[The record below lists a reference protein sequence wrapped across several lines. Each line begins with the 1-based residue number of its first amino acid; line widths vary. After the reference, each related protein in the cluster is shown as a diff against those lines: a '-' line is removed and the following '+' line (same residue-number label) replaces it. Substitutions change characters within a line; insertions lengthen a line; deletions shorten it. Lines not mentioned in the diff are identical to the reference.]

1 MIPDLIDPIAAV
13 LASGVPASLRGAAP
27 AASSFIASARA
38 LRPFG
43 EQIREWRRRRALTQ
57 LELALRADVS
67 TKHLSFLETGR
78 SQPSR
83 AMLLRLADRLALPR
97 PDRDRLLV
105 AAGYAPMYAALEP
118 SARASGAGGGRPE
131 MDFAFHSERGT
142 P

>member
-1 MIPDLIDPIAAV
+1 M
-13 LASGVPASLRGAAP
+13 P
-27 AASSFIASARA
+27 AASVLMDSART

-43 EQIREWRRRRALTQ
+43 AQIREWRQRRALTQ
-57 LELALRADVS
+57 LELALRAGVS

-83 AMLLRLADRLALPR
+83 AMLLRLAERLALPR

-105 AAGYAPMYAALEP
+105 AAGFAPMFSMHASGEAP
-118 SARASGAGGGRPE
+118 TRASESDDTRESP
-131 MDFAFHSERGT
+131 